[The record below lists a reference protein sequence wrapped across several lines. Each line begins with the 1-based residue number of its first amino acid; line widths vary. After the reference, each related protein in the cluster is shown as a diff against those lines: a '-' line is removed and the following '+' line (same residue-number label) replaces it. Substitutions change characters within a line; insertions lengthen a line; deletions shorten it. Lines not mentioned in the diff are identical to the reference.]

1 MAADP
6 RRAAQG
12 QKYKMTLG
20 LPVAALLNCA
30 DNSGAKN
37 LYIVAVK
44 ERGAA
49 LNKIPS
55 AGESTKSGRGPF
67 LSRKY

>member
-6 RRAAQG
+6 RRAASG
-12 QKYKMTLG
+12 QKYKMTCG

-37 LYIVAVK
+37 LFTVAVK
-44 ERGAA
+44 ERGAR
-49 LNKIPS
+49 LNRLPS
-55 AGESTKSGRGPF
+55 AGEPIV
-67 LSRKY
+67 